1 MCKRHAAR
9 GGHRHLHRCVSDRSF
24 EFDRSETS
32 PFSTRFVPFRP
43 SSFEREEAH
52 RNPTVAS
59 SSTVAHP
66 KDRKDRWEFP
76 VHTVPM
82 GSRGWKRAS
91 RETEALD
98 PRSPISRRGVLDL
111 REGHIGRILCGTC
124 IEGTQH
130 CSRRGPS
137 ADIARLKRSR
147 TKHGH

>member
-1 MCKRHAAR
+1 MCKRHVAR

-32 PFSTRFVPFRP
+32 PFSTRFVPFRT
-43 SSFEREEAH
+43 SSFEREQAH

-66 KDRKDRWEFP
+66 KDRKDRWEFT

-91 RETEALD
+91 RETEAVD
-98 PRSPISRRGVLDL
+98 PRSSIARRGTPDL
-111 REGHIGRILCGTC
+111 RGGHLRTILCGTRKK
-124 IEGTQH
+124 GTH
-130 CSRRGPS
+130 WCSRRGPG